1 MKIITCLYVERK
13 IAHEGYVISAWCAHG
28 GTLWWENKGV
38 VGEDFL
44 LAWNEEDI
52 KHYVYTCIKCQSIKL
67 VHKKKFMLY
76 KPLPIPSSSFE
87 NVSMDFMT
95 CFSEWEGMDA
105 IFVVVDRFSKMIKF
119 ALTQINTMVMGTA
132 KLFFDMLVQNKGLSK
147 VIINDYNMKF
157 TLEFWTLM

>member
-1 MKIITCLYVERK
+1 
-13 IAHEGYVISAWCAHG
+13 
-28 GTLWWENKGV
+28 
-38 VGEDFL
+38 
-44 LAWNEEDI
+44 
-52 KHYVYTCIKCQSIKL
+52 
-67 VHKKKFMLY
+67 MLY